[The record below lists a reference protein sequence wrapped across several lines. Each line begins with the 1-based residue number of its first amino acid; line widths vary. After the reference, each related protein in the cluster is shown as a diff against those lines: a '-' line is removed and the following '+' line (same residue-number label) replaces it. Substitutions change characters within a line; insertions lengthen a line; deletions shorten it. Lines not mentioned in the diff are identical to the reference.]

1 MSQSRLESA
10 FESGAVKFNLSESDY
25 LVLRS
30 DGFSC
35 YENLFYRLPTR
46 EDLER
51 YLEDTLHKKGAY
63 RDSVGTIMVYDKAH
77 PEWRTWRSSDDA
89 ACVRKLWS
97 YGSTLCKSELEDMA
111 SGSGTGEKIKI
122 TPGAAAEL
130 ERKAIAAGMPKPVSD
145 AERPSSWTLQR
156 LANNFSLGGKHL
168 HVEWESYVSLEKEER
183 AARSGKSLRSKP
195 AVFLVGGKTL
205 EVQEQEVELDG
216 VQKVT
221 GLVSMQEILL
231 LRARVF
237 AMLELTPFSLMTKL
251 NERYTGLV
259 RQTVPDKMRPP
270 TLNEIRRFDRELMKQ
285 ALRWK
290 SDGQGELGDCLEHY
304 LDNPSASL
312 WRMLEAVPEGVP
324 DQGIERAQEVGQ
336 PGQNEGKVKDPSRG
350 VKRGAD
356 GTEHED
362 EPGRKLKTCLVC
374 SKKHEP
380 LCPLP
385 PNFRKQQREAAKQAK
400 KKAKEK
406 KLFTESNRDSSVTGF
421 FLRPATGKKA

>member
-10 FESGAVKFNLSESDY
+10 FESGAVKFNLNESDY

-35 YENLFYRLPTR
+35 YENLFYRLPTG

-77 PEWRTWRSSDDA
+77 PEWRSWRCSDDA
-89 ACVRKLWS
+89 ACVRKLCS

-111 SGSGTGEKIKI
+111 SGSGTGEKTKI

-168 HVEWESYVSLEKEER
+168 HVEWESYVSLEKEDR

-216 VQKVT
+216 VHKVT
-221 GLVSMQEILL
+221 GLVSMQETLL

-237 AMLELTPFSLMTKL
+237 ATLELTPFSLMTKL

-304 LDNPSASL
+304 LDNPNASL

-324 DQGIERAQEVGQ
+324 DQGVERTQDMGQ
-336 PGQNEGKVKDPSRG
+336 PGQNDGKLKDPSRG
-350 VKRGAD
+350 VKRGNEGAEQD
-356 GTEHED
+356 D
-362 EPGRKLKTCLVC
+362 EPVKKLKTCLVC

-380 LCPLP
+380 LCALP
-385 PNFRKQQREAAKQAK
+385 PGFRKQQREAAKQAK

-406 KLFTESNRDSSVTGF
+406 KDREK
-421 FLRPATGKKA
+421 GK

>member
-1 MSQSRLESA
+1 MSQSKLESA
-10 FESGAVKFNLSESDY
+10 FESGAVKFNLAESDY

-30 DGFSC
+30 DGFAC
-35 YENLFYRLPTR
+35 YENLYYRLPTR
-46 EDLER
+46 DDLER
-51 YLEDTLHKKGAY
+51 YLEDILHKKGAY
-63 RDSVGTIMVYDKAH
+63 RDSVGTIMVYDKAN

-89 ACVRKLWS
+89 ACVRKLWA
-97 YGSTLCKSELEDMA
+97 YGSTLCKAELEDMA

-130 ERKAIAAGMPKPVSD
+130 ERKAVASGMPKPVSD

-183 AARSGKSLRSKP
+183 ATRGGKSLKSHP

-216 VQKVT
+216 VHKVT
-221 GLVSMQEILL
+221 GLVSMQETLV

-237 AMLELTPFSLMTKL
+237 AMLELVPFNLMVKL
-251 NERYTGLV
+251 NDRYTGLV
-259 RQTVPDKMRPP
+259 RRTVPEKMRPP

-290 SDGQGELGDCLEHY
+290 SEGQGELGDCLEYY
-304 LDNPSASL
+304 LDTPNASL
-312 WRMLEAVPEGVP
+312 WRLLEPVPEAVP
-324 DQGIERAQEVGQ
+324 DQGIERTH
-336 PGQNEGKVKDPSRG
+336 EGGGTTGTDGKDDKG
-350 VKRGAD
+350 TKRAAD
-356 GTEHED
+356 GSEKKEQ
-362 EPGRKLKTCLVC
+362 GAKFKTCLIC
-374 SKKHEP
+374 GKKHDP

-385 PNFRKQQREAAKQAK
+385 PNFRKDQREAKKVAKAK
-400 KKAKEK
+400 K
-406 KLFTESNRDSSVTGF
+406 RQDV
-421 FLRPATGKKA
+421 GKKPEK

>member
-10 FESGAVKFNLSESDY
+10 FESGAVKFNLNESDY

-77 PEWRTWRSSDDA
+77 PEWRSWRSSDDA

-145 AERPSSWTLQR
+145 AERPSSWTL
-156 LANNFSLGGKHL
+156 
-168 HVEWESYVSLEKEER
+168 
-183 AARSGKSLRSKP
+183 
-195 AVFLVGGKTL
+195 
-205 EVQEQEVELDG
+205 
-216 VQKVT
+216 
-221 GLVSMQEILL
+221 
-231 LRARVF
+231 
-237 AMLELTPFSLMTKL
+237 TPFSLMTKL

-304 LDNPSASL
+304 LDNPNASL

-324 DQGIERAQEVGQ
+324 DQGVERAQDVGQ
-336 PGQNEGKVKDPSRG
+336 PGQNDGKVKDPSRG
-350 VKRGAD
+350 VKRGSD
-356 GTEHED
+356 GAELD
-362 EPGRKLKTCLVC
+362 EEPVKKLKTCLVC

-385 PNFRKQQREAAKQAK
+385 PGFRKQQREAAKQAK

-406 KLFTESNRDSSVTGF
+406 KDREK
-421 FLRPATGKKA
+421 GK